1 MKTQLVIFGDF
12 TENLQ
17 LAKQFVDLLINQLK
31 ESQAEVF
38 TVQLQPYPPFNNI
51 VQEQIMKEWNIQ
63 TLDIQQ
69 TTIFVTPSKL
79 EIYNSARQSVFY
91 SRDTKTILSQIPRIS
106 VTQQLLQMSQQQLS
120 QFFDTCFLVDGQKSL
135 YRFKTIPTTFSDFL
149 YIFIPQEQ
157 SQTFA
162 NVSEYKQ
169 LHKAALHP
177 HQPLLLY
184 TASEGFDSSNF
195 PANTFK
201 TQCLQAPI
209 ASDVYIQTEDQLV
222 QDWVIM
228 RQSPLSQPQLG
239 DRYYHFNAKLF
250 LALNDGWRIT
260 ELQKCFKIIK
270 DSTEVHTYEQNKKPQ
285 FMDRRDKLR
294 KTGIQ
299 RLGNAIQA
307 VETKQEQISNTIETI
322 QKFKTYV
329 PVNILSQSKGI
340 LLDVNSHRQLNSYV
354 SQILRGLGAGVYASL
369 GDFGFLID
377 NQMSQIF
384 KWNMLEFNIKS
395 YCNKKI
401 FDSFKDRF
409 QIELE
414 QVRLEES
421 ILLQD
426 YTPYQH
432 VSKEQE
438 TLKQRIN
445 LVGNNF
451 EQMQTSF
458 GLNILNKI
466 DVEKFKN
473 GNELRGNEDLLAKMK
488 ESYIYDRV
496 MDE

>member
-1 MKTQLVIFGDF
+1 M
-12 TENLQ
+12 
-17 LAKQFVDLLINQLK
+17 
-31 ESQAEVF
+31 
-38 TVQLQPYPPFNNI
+38 
-51 VQEQIMKEWNIQ
+51 
-63 TLDIQQ
+63 DIQY
-69 TTIFVTPSKL
+69 V
-79 EIYNSARQSVFY
+79 
-91 SRDTKTILSQIPRIS
+91 
-106 VTQQLLQMSQQQLS
+106 
-120 QFFDTCFLVDGQKSL
+120 
-135 YRFKTIPTTFSDFL
+135 
-149 YIFIPQEQ
+149 
-157 SQTFA
+157 
-162 NVSEYKQ
+162 
-169 LHKAALHP
+169 
-177 HQPLLLY
+177 
-184 TASEGFDSSNF
+184 
-195 PANTFK
+195 
-201 TQCLQAPI
+201 
-209 ASDVYIQTEDQLV
+209 
-222 QDWVIM
+222 
-228 RQSPLSQPQLG
+228 
-239 DRYYHFNAKLF
+239 
-250 LALNDGWRIT
+250 
-260 ELQKCFKIIK
+260 KIHI
-270 DSTEVHTYEQNKKPQ
+270 
-285 FMDRRDKLR
+285 
-294 KTGIQ
+294 
-299 RLGNAIQA
+299 
-307 VETKQEQISNTIETI
+307 
-322 QKFKTYV
+322 
-329 PVNILSQSKGI
+329 
-340 LLDVNSHRQLNSYV
+340 
-354 SQILRGLGAGVYASL
+354 ILRGLGTGVYASL